1 MLMSRTKL
9 ISEFRRL
16 IEIEKERNEALKEV
30 SKMIGFDISFSD
42 EQIIKNA
49 QDILEQKIVKS
60 IQEDMSKWMKS
71 LS

>member
-9 ISEFRRL
+9 ISDFRRL

-60 IQEDMSKWMKS
+60 IQEDMSEWMKS

>member
-1 MLMSRTKL
+1 MARAKL
-9 ISEFRRL
+9 ISDFRKL

-49 QDILEQKIVKS
+49 QDILEKKIVQS
-60 IQEDMSKWMKS
+60 IKGDMEEWMKS

>member
-1 MLMSRTKL
+1 MSRTKL
-9 ISEFRRL
+9 ITEFRRL
-16 IEIEKERNEALKEV
+16 IEIERERNESLKEV

>member
-1 MLMSRTKL
+1 MARAKL
-9 ISEFRRL
+9 ISDFKKL

-42 EQIIKNA
+42 EQIIQNA
-49 QDILEQKIVKS
+49 QDILEKKLVEQIM
-60 IQEDMSKWMKS
+60 EDNEAWMKS

>member
-1 MLMSRTKL
+1 MSRTKL
-9 ISEFRRL
+9 ISDFRRL

-49 QDILEQKIVKS
+49 QDVLEQKIVKS
-60 IQEDMSKWMKS
+60 IQEDMSEWMKS

>member
-1 MLMSRTKL
+1 MSKAKL
-9 ISEFRRL
+9 ISDFRRL

-49 QDILEQKIVKS
+49 QDVLEQKIVKS
-60 IQEDMSKWMKS
+60 IQEDMSEWMKS

>member
-1 MLMSRTKL
+1 MSRTKL

-16 IEIEKERNEALKEV
+16 IEIEKEINESLKEV

-49 QDILEQKIVKS
+49 QDTLEQKLLENIKG
-60 IQEDMSKWMKS
+60 DMNEWMKS

>member
-1 MLMSRTKL
+1 MSKVKL
-9 ISEFRRL
+9 ISDFRRL

-49 QDILEQKIVKS
+49 QDILEQKLLENIKG
-60 IQEDMSKWMKS
+60 DMNEWMKS

>member
-9 ISEFRRL
+9 ISDFRRL

-60 IQEDMSKWMKS
+60 IKEDMSEWMKS

>member
-9 ISEFRRL
+9 ISDFRRL

>member
-9 ISEFRRL
+9 ISDFRRL

-30 SKMIGFDISFSD
+30 SKIIGFDISFSD

>member
-1 MLMSRTKL
+1 MSKVKL
-9 ISEFRRL
+9 ISDFRRL

-49 QDILEQKIVKS
+49 QDILEKKLVEQIL
-60 IQEDMSKWMKS
+60 EDNGAWMKS

>member
-1 MLMSRTKL
+1 MSKAKL
-9 ISEFRRL
+9 ISDFRRL

-49 QDILEQKIVKS
+49 QDILEQKLLENIKG
-60 IQEDMSKWMKS
+60 DMNEWMKS

>member
-1 MLMSRTKL
+1 MSRTKL
-9 ISEFRRL
+9 ITEFRRL
-16 IEIEKERNEALKEV
+16 IEIERERNESLKEV

-49 QDILEQKIVKS
+49 QDILEKKLVEQIL
-60 IQEDMSKWMKS
+60 EDNDAWMKS

>member
-9 ISEFRRL
+9 ISDFRRL

-49 QDILEQKIVKS
+49 QDVLEQKIVKS